1 MKHCKF
7 CKHYNDCI
15 KRIGFTNSY
24 GMIHH
29 EDLTYCSAF
38 DSYDHNPEFTNLK
51 PLYNMVI
58 KGYGKFIDMIVRV
71 IDENG
76 LEYVYFI
83 LKNLNYSDDILKIVN
98 KYRNEKGLDIL
109 VNFVDNILVSKEQVD
124 IYKLTIIEKIIIVK
138 D

>member
-1 MKHCKF
+1 MRTCENCK
-7 CKHYNDCI
+7 KQRDCN

-38 DSYDHNPEFTNLK
+38 DGYDHNPELTNFK

-58 KGYGKFIDMIVRV
+58 KEYGKIIDMIVRV
-71 IDENG
+71 IDEHG
-76 LEYVYFI
+76 LEHIYFI

-98 KYRNEKGLDIL
+98 QYRNEQGLDIL
-109 VNFVDNILVSKEQVD
+109 VNFVDTIVVAKEQVD
-124 IYKLTIIEKIIIVK
+124 IHKLTIIEKIIVIK

>member
-1 MKHCKF
+1 MKYCKF

-38 DSYDHNPEFTNLK
+38 ESYVHNSELTNLK

-58 KGYGKFIDMIVRV
+58 KEYGKFIDMIVRV
-71 IDENG
+71 IDEHG
-76 LEYVYFI
+76 LEHIYFI

-98 KYRNEKGLDIL
+98 QYRNEKGLDIL
-109 VNFVDNILVSKEQVD
+109 VNFVDTIVVAKEQVD
-124 IYKLTIIEKIIIVK
+124 IHKLTIIEKIIIVK